1 MKQLITINTKGEVA
15 TLEFKNGVD
24 IKQLGS
30 ATVRRVTDILWNDL
44 KGVWVIECKQGYAK
58 GEVVSTEF
66 LQANGLLSNGT
77 GIRGALENYPVF
89 KALKYVGFNSY
100 AEAVSFEVRL
110 IQTARRLGKE
120 GLFIDGDLL

>member
-24 IKQLGS
+24 VKQLGS

-58 GEVVSTEF
+58 GEVVSTQF
-66 LQANGLLSNGT
+66 LEKNGLLSNGT
-77 GIRGALENYPVF
+77 GISAALDCYPF
-89 KALKYVGFNSY
+89 YRESRYVGFNSY